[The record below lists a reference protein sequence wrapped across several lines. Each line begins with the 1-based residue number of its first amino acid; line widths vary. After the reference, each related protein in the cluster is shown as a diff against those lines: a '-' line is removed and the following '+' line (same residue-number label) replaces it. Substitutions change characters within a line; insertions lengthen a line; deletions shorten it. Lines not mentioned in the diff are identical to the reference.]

1 MICKQQDEKRQNYSS
16 SKVGRRKR
24 RKNWTQSFKAIWW
37 WHFFAYFLQAM
48 HLQHPEYCF
57 PNFVGHEPW
66 EGATLK
72 VLKSHKWFKS
82 ICAWSRFFCP
92 ISNDHIE
99 EIYGLFSFITFILS
113 GLLASFSCSRFPLCS
128 STEIMFEDAV
138 KLTHLWKLLFLKGPQ
153 FSPFRTYLWPGRIC
167 FPSLQSGRH
176 SSRS

>member
-16 SKVGRRKR
+16 SKAGRRET
-24 RKNWTQSFKAIWW
+24 RKNWTQSFKATWW

-48 HLQHPEYCF
+48 HLHHPEYCF

-82 ICAWSRFFCP
+82 MCAWSRFFAPFLMTNLRQYMVC
-92 ISNDHIE
+92 S
-99 EIYGLFSFITFILS
+99 LSLLSFFQDF
-113 GLLASFSCSRFPLCS
+113 LLHLAAPDFFCVAQQKLCLKMLWS
-128 STEIMFEDAV
+128 W
-138 KLTHLWKLLFLKGPQ
+138 HLWKLLFLKGPQ
-153 FSPFRTYLWPGRIC
+153 LGPFRTYLWPGRIY